1 MYYFAYCLLILGV
14 LSEINPNQISEN
26 MAGGAGLIVLSAFIA
41 VTKALDSSRFDVQST
56 WDGYFAKA
64 VDLAPVQ
71 YPVKNYATDTTAEE
85 LCRCPSMS
93 ICLASFP
100 QSDFD

>member
-1 MYYFAYCLLILGV
+1 MFF
-14 LSEINPNQISEN
+14 
-26 MAGGAGLIVLSAFIA
+26 SAFIA
-41 VTKALDSSRFDVQST
+41 VTKALDSSSFDVQST

-85 LCRCPSMS
+85 LYTSKDVGS
-93 ICLASFP
+93 VVHTISGIA
-100 QSDFD
+100 QSVLSAVTGNTIADLSVDLSL